1 MVEWGEVG
9 KIASCGRKD
18 VGKQDKH
25 RTSQHTPINQLLF
38 DLSTHFTM
46 AVRLRKVFR
55 YPEEL
60 DEREELDEEE
70 QERVIEQLQSQ
81 NDARNA
87 QYSVHINSY
96 TIEFPLLSLLDGLH
110 GSSFNGNPR
119 LCSLGAITAQSA
131 GTTVLFSRP
140 NFAGDHGLYHEMLSS
155 PARSQGQET
164 HERPQRTYGSNSRCF
179 GTGS

>member
-1 MVEWGEVG
+1 MKIGKVSNQVRLPFGFGSSRSARRSIRGPAFGPGAAIRVRRADMVGRPIRARAARRVKIREKTIAEGFGVEWGEVG

-25 RTSQHTPINQLLF
+25 RTSQHTPDNQLLF

-87 QYSVHINSY
+87 QYSVHI
-96 TIEFPLLSLLDGLH
+96 IPIQ
-110 GSSFNGNPR
+110 SSFH
-119 LCSLGAITAQSA
+119 C
-131 GTTVLFSRP
+131 
-140 NFAGDHGLYHEMLSS
+140 
-155 PARSQGQET
+155 
-164 HERPQRTYGSNSRCF
+164 
-179 GTGS
+179 